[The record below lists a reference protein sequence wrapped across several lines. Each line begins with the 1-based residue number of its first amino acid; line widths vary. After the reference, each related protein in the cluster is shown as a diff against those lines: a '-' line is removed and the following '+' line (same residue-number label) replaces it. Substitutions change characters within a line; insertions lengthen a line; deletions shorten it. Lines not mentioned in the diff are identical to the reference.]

1 MPGFGTSQLEFPLK
15 VSKRHVEIAHRHL
28 WRCVAEQFHHG
39 RKADTG
45 SKHLRG
51 IAMPKLVRD
60 DAGGKAQR
68 VADLMQVIA
77 ELTNECLFGARTCQE
92 PLSAKSITSASQGL
106 QKLRIGSRSRSAA
119 SSRAPPSSA
128 Q

>member
-60 DAGGKAQR
+60 DAGGKAER

-77 ELTNECLFGARTCQE
+77 ELTNECLFGSRTCQE
-92 PLSAKSITSASQGL
+92 PSIGRQRIAR
-106 QKLRIGSRSRSAA
+106 KL
-119 SSRAPPSSA
+119 PTP
-128 Q
+128 